1 MKKTIYLDREQ
12 WIATAQVTI
21 LLIYHKVAETCGA
34 TCAAHCNCKDKLLYD
49 ISLGLDYIEVDIDS
63 VG

>member
-1 MKKTIYLDREQ
+1 M
-12 WIATAQVTI
+12 ATAQVTI

-49 ISLGLDYIEVDIDS
+49 ISPGLDYIEVDIDS
-63 VG
+63 VGVM